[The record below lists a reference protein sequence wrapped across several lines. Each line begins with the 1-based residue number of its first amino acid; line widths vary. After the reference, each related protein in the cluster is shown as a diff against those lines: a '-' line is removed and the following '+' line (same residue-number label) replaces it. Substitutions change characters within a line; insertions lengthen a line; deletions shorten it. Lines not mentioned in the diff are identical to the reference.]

1 MRRVFS
7 DSNTATLSLRD
18 FLIFF
23 QNTVALPIWQVVET
37 GAKAS
42 NGGGVSGGIRTI
54 PGSSLAGE
62 RLTLTVALDANGH
75 PPLPPTQIRPSGVLV
90 GNLRLTA
97 IARPNRTSVR
107 GTMRIP
113 IDTEKGKKDVTVVF
127 PGPPGRGEIRF
138 VGEDLSRLN
147 RLKGLKRRVKK
158 QKKPSPDHCDRTRA
172 NPMKTHHTR
181 N

>member
-1 MRRVFS
+1 MTRVTLASGKIFDEAS
-7 DSNTATLSLRD
+7 FFGFEYGYFVTARFPCFLSKYRGTPNLASSGNGRQGGGD
-18 FLIFF
+18 
-23 QNTVALPIWQVVET
+23 
-37 GAKAS
+37 GAS
-42 NGGGVSGGIRTI
+42 NGGGVSGVIRTT

-138 VGEDLSRLN
+138 VGEDFFE
-147 RLKGLKRRVKK
+147 VE
-158 QKKPSPDHCDRTRA
+158 
-172 NPMKTHHTR
+172 
-181 N
+181 